1 MFDKN
6 KRAIVVGA
14 SRGIGL
20 GLVRELLNQHWHVIA
35 TIRDINQVST
45 GLNQLLSEYPD
56 RFELTELNLNHVQT
70 VDRLLSKYHEK
81 SIDLLLVSAGI
92 LGPEHQ
98 RVEQCTPNEIANLF
112 WVNSIA
118 PVTIARKLLPLMKE
132 KSVIA
137 FMSSRMGSV
146 ALNDDGSME
155 LYRASKAALNSITR
169 GFAINEAIPAQIG
182 VLNLHPGWVQTE
194 MGGSHAPINVKES
207 TTGIV
212 RVVED
217 FIGKNEQQFVD
228 FQGHE
233 ITW

>member
-1 MFDKN
+1 MFDVN

-20 GLVRELLNQHWHVIA
+20 GLVHELLNQHWHVIA

-45 GLNQLLSEYPD
+45 GLNRLLSEYPD
-56 RFELTELNLNHVQT
+56 QLELTELDLSHVQT
-70 VDRLLSKYHEK
+70 ADSLLSQYHEK

-98 RVEQCTPNEIANLF
+98 RVEHCTPNEIANLF

-118 PVTIARKLLPLMKE
+118 PVTIARKFLPLMKE

-137 FMSSRMGSV
+137 FMSSRMGSI

-194 MGGSHAPINVKES
+194 MGGSHAPISVKES
-207 TTGIV
+207 TRGIV
-212 RVVED
+212 HVIEN
-217 FIGKNEQQFVD
+217 FIGKNTQQFVD
-228 FQGHE
+228 FQGNE
-233 ITW
+233 IAW